1 MQSQNKN
8 SHHGVFAAIGFVLS
22 SPVTQALDLGYG
34 DWQLH
39 GFLSQGYT
47 YTSGN
52 DFFGNSRG
60 AGSLDFTEL
69 GVNVLGHPWP
79 NLLIAAQGL
88 YRNAAGSDQ
97 EDFRLDYANLDY
109 RLPLGGTSYIGV
121 RAGRVKNPV
130 FLYNEGRDAVWNR
143 PGVLLPRPL
152 ISTPWRYAS
161 PSSPPMAASSTAGMR
176 SVLMR

>member
-1 MQSQNKN
+1 MQSQNKKLHYRV
-8 SHHGVFAAIGFVLS
+8 SAAIGFVLS
-22 SPVTQALDLGYG
+22 SPVTQAVDLGYG

-52 DFFGNSRG
+52 DFFGNSQG

-79 NLLIAAQGL
+79 NLLVAVQGL

-97 EDFRLDYANLDY
+97 EDFRLD
-109 RLPLGGTSYIGV
+109 
-121 RAGRVKNPV
+121 
-130 FLYNEGRDAVWNR
+130 
-143 PGVLLPRPL
+143 
-152 ISTPWRYAS
+152 
-161 PSSPPMAASSTAGMR
+161 
-176 SVLMR
+176 